1 MLAKLKSGTAL
12 LAAISVASL
21 LATSSASAISVEV
34 AKKCDV
40 LTGKAYPLRV
50 PGNPAAGHKNGSA
63 KEIQDYFNKCV
74 ANDGNVPD
82 SGQDTTK
89 NPAQPEK
96 RPGRSGARRNQVTES
111 SGTAS
116 PRERGAGRSVLNEK
130 PKCPKWLEF
139 GQHPQPPVLSELG
152 QARREIRTR
161 WL

>member
-82 SGQDTTK
+82 SGPDTKTPPNQGSGQGGQTPGGTK
-89 NPAQPEK
+89 
-96 RPGRSGARRNQVTES
+96 
-111 SGTAS
+111 
-116 PRERGAGRSVLNEK
+116 
-130 PKCPKWLEF
+130 
-139 GQHPQPPVLSELG
+139 
-152 QARREIRTR
+152 
-161 WL
+161 